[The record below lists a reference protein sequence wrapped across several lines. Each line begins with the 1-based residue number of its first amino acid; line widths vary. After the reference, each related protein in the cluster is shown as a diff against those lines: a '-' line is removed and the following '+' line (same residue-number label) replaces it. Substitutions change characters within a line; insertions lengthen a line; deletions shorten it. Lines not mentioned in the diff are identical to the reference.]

1 MAEKNFLPLNR
12 SLLNHWLWKDKPFS
26 KGQAWV
32 HLLLLAN
39 YKDKKMPYKGEV
51 VTCKRGDVNL
61 SITELAKRWGWSRN
75 SARRFLML
83 LESDGMVTVNAT
95 THRTTITLEKYG
107 FFNNPCATNE
117 ATSGQQVDDK
127 WATSGQQVDTT
138 KKVKKVKKVEK
149 VEKHIYGEYRHVRL
163 TDEEMNRLVA
173 ELGEDGFAEC
183 IRILD
188 EYKEQTGKT
197 YKNDNLAI
205 RNWVITR
212 YKENI
217 SKQAAKPKEGRLD
230 WLDDWG
236 R

>member
-32 HLLLLAN
+32 DLLLLAN
-39 YKDKKMPYKGEV
+39 YEDKKMPYKGEV

-149 VEKHIYGEYRHVRL
+149 VEKHIYGEYKHVRL

-217 SKQAAKPKEGRLD
+217 SKQAVKPKEGRLD

>member
-32 HLLLLAN
+32 DLLLLAN
-39 YKDKKMPYKGEV
+39 YEDKKMPYKGKV

-149 VEKHIYGEYRHVRL
+149 VEKHIYGEYKHVRL

>member
-32 HLLLLAN
+32 DLLLLAN
-39 YKDKKMPYKGEV
+39 YEDKKMPYKGKV

-107 FFNNPCATNE
+107 FFNNQCATNE

-149 VEKHIYGEYRHVRL
+149 VEKHIYGEYKHVRL

>member
-39 YKDKKMPYKGEV
+39 YEDKKMPYKGEV

>member
-32 HLLLLAN
+32 DLLLLAN
-39 YKDKKMPYKGEV
+39 YEDKKMPYKGEV
-51 VTCKRGDVNL
+51 VTCKRGDVNI

-149 VEKHIYGEYRHVRL
+149 VEKHIYGEYKHVRL